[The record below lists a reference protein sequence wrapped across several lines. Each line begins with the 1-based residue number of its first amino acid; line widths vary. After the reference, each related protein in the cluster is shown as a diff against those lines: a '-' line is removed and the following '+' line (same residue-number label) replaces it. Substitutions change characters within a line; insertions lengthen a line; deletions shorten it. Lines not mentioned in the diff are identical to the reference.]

1 MRPIRFLLEKEFK
14 QIFRNKAMLP
24 IILVLPVI
32 QLLILSFAVDYEIKN
47 IKLFVMDQDKSS
59 YSRLLIDKF
68 TASDYFQVTGVGE
81 SITTGYSF
89 IADRKSDLVL
99 HIPARF
105 ERSLVR
111 KGSAD
116 LQLIIDAIDGAKA
129 GLIANYSTSIIQEFN
144 KEIILTDGM
153 RMANGSLIGF
163 KTADIIP
170 RFRFNPLMDYKSFMV
185 PGILVILV
193 TMIGAF
199 LSGMN
204 IVREKELGTI
214 EQINV
219 TPIKKYQF
227 ILGKTI
233 PFWIIGLFELSVGL
247 TAAKLIFDIPMVG
260 SLWVLYAFA
269 AIYLLLVLGFG
280 LFISTLTN
288 TQQQAM
294 FISWFFLVIF
304 ILMGGLFTPIE
315 NMPEWAQTIT
325 LFNPIRYFIE
335 VTRSVL
341 LKGSGFAELRNH
353 FMIISGYA
361 ILIIGLAVLR
371 YRKTA

>member
-170 RFRFNPLMDYKSFMV
+170 RFRFNPLMDYKSYMV